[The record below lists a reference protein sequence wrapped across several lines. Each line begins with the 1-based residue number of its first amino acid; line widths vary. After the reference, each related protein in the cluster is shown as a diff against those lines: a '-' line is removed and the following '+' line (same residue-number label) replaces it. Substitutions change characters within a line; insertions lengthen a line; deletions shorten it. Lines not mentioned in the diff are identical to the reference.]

1 MGEEKKIKS
10 VEDVQSFY
18 DETTKNV
25 SELKEAVKAVPDLEQ
40 KVGAIQK
47 GLETIN
53 LFFKSNWRQG
63 DSKEGKSYQFG
74 RLVSA
79 LYQAVVNK
87 VHKAHEDLVEMGC
100 VPNKAAGKDADWKE
114 VGDWSFGGSEKAA
127 LGTVL
132 RGDTTTGSYL
142 IPREYAAEVMRVAAT
157 NSKMMGQVRSI
168 PMGVRK
174 LTIPT
179 AATMASFAWP
189 TNEATAKTEV
199 NPTFGYKDLDVKTA
213 AGWITITEEL
223 NEDSLVPL
231 GDYFRD
237 IFGEAWAL
245 EFDKQCLNSNAAPF
259 TGVLHDGSVNVVTMG
274 NGNTTFQDVTAD
286 DCLNMISAL
295 TTENKRMGAKFI
307 MNPTILDQVRKL
319 KDAQGNY
326 IYQRPYEGAPGSLW
340 GYPIIECSS
349 MPTLTASAISTAF
362 IAFGNPRYIL
372 HGDRIGME
380 FKIFDQTSQA
390 VDYDQIFFRCR
401 LRQAFVVGIPA
412 AFSRLRTSAT

>member
-1 MGEEKKIKS
+1 MAEEKKIKS
-10 VEDVQSFY
+10 VEDIQSFH
-18 DETTKNV
+18 DEVTADVTG
-25 SELKEAVKAVPDLEQ
+25 LKEATKGVPELAQ
-40 KVGAIQK
+40 KIGAIEK

-53 LFFKSNWRQG
+53 LFFKSNWRQS

-87 VHKAHEDLVEMGC
+87 VHKAHEDLLGMGC

-114 VGDWSFGGSEKAA
+114 VGDWSFAGSEKAS

-132 RGDTTTGSYL
+132 RGDASTGSYL
-142 IPREYAAEVMRVAAT
+142 IPREYANEVLRVAAE
-157 NSKMMGQVRSI
+157 NSKMMSVVRTI

-189 TNEATAKTEV
+189 ASEATGKTEV

-213 AGWITITEEL
+213 AGWVTITEEL

-259 TGVLHDGSVNVVTMG
+259 TGVLHDSSVGVVTMG
-274 NGNTTFQDVTAD
+274 AGMSTFQDVTAD
-286 DCLNMISAL
+286 DCLNVIAAL
-295 TTENKRMGAKFI
+295 VTENKRMGASFI

-326 IYQRPYEGAPGSLW
+326 IYQRPYEGSPGSLW
-340 GYPIIECSS
+340 GYPVISCSA
-349 MPTLTASAISTAF
+349 MPTLTASAASTAF
-362 IAFGNPRYIL
+362 IVFGNPRYIL

-412 AFSRLRTSAT
+412 AFSRLRTSA